1 MCFSKVG
8 TTKINLW
15 KWRPS
20 KGPRGRLSPSQSW
33 SHHQFPKKTTSR
45 LPGRSASKTFF
56 CSTTWG
62 LHKKAHSC
70 HMSSIKRGWNER
82 IAQSITIYL
91 HLHVCCPAETQPCH
105 EMSGQND
112 TGGPQLTSC
121 RSMHTWVTAIKAIR
135 HGRHSASLLNSTQ
148 SLAICHRQLTDSNLE
163 GFMAHRW
170 QCHLLLPFH
179 DEVHG
184 GTGCKVFFGANT
196 TRTGSSNFEFFFFA
210 FEMLRS
216 GFKNFHASIKCW
228 ISLHSWISML
238 HIWKTTLNR
247 GIKTSRVPTQ
257 IRGKIFSHLMTF
269 AVTCFASHF
278 LC

>member
-91 HLHVCCPAETQPCH
+91 HLHVCCPAETNLAMRCLAKTILEDHSWHPVEACTPELQP
-105 EMSGQND
+105 SKPSA
-112 TGGPQLTSC
+112 TGGTAHHCWTALRASPSAIGNSQIRTLKASWPTGDSVTSSSHSMT
-121 RSMHTWVTAIKAIR
+121 RSTGAPVVRFFLVQTQQ
-135 HGRHSASLLNSTQ
+135 GQVLQTLSSFFLLSRCFDRV
-148 SLAICHRQLTDSNLE
+148 SR
-163 GFMAHRW
+163 
-170 QCHLLLPFH
+170 
-179 DEVHG
+179 
-184 GTGCKVFFGANT
+184 
-196 TRTGSSNFEFFFFA
+196 
-210 FEMLRS
+210 
-216 GFKNFHASIKCW
+216 
-228 ISLHSWISML
+228 ISML
-238 HIWKTTLNR
+238 
-247 GIKTSRVPTQ
+247 Q
-257 IRGKIFSHLMTF
+257 
-269 AVTCFASHF
+269 
-278 LC
+278 